1 MQTKTRE
8 TTRPNPL
15 ATPILRLGLG
25 LGIGL
30 GAAIAVTL
38 ASTAMAESNAT
49 AEKAA
54 PAKHIAKR
62 DTKPVI
68 SAPTR
73 ADIAVGADTAA
84 TAVASNLPPDP
95 CAAGPE
101 EYDCNG
107 NGINDLCDIADGWAD
122 ANEDGIL
129 DSCQF
134 ASGDLN
140 LDGVV
145 DAIDL
150 VMILSGWGTEGR
162 DTNDDGFIDA
172 LDLAAILSNWSV
184 GG

>member
-15 ATPILRLGLG
+15 ATLV
-25 LGIGL
+25 L
-30 GAAIAVTL
+30 GAGAALAVTL
-38 ASTAMAESNAT
+38 ASPALADSKAT
-49 AEKAA
+49 ADKPVYAQ
-54 PAKHIAKR
+54 PIA
-62 DTKPVI
+62 KPVI
-68 SAPTR
+68 SAPKR
-73 ADIAVGADTAA
+73 ADIAAGGDTAA
-84 TAVASNLPPDP
+84 TAVASILPPDP

-129 DSCQF
+129 DNCQF

-140 LDGVV
+140 LDGAV
-145 DAIDL
+145 DAVDL
-150 VMILSGWGTEGR
+150 VIILSGWGTEGR

>member
-1 MQTKTRE
+1 MQTNTRE
-8 TTRPNPL
+8 TTRPSPL
-15 ATPILRLGLG
+15 ATLL
-25 LGIGL
+25 L
-30 GAAIAVTL
+30 GAGAALAVTL
-38 ASTAMAESNAT
+38 ASPALADSKAT
-49 AEKAA
+49 AGKAVYA
-54 PAKHIAKR
+54 NPIA
-62 DTKPVI
+62 KPVI
-68 SAPTR
+68 SAPKPVDV
-73 ADIAVGADTAA
+73 AIGADTAA
-84 TAVASNLPPDP
+84 AAATAIATILPPDP

-101 EYDCNG
+101 EYDCNQ

-140 LDGVV
+140 LDGAV

>member
-15 ATPILRLGLG
+15 ATLL
-25 LGIGL
+25 L
-30 GAAIAVTL
+30 GAGAALAVTL
-38 ASTAMAESNAT
+38 ASPALADSKAT
-49 AEKAA
+49 AGKAVHA
-54 PAKHIAKR
+54 NPIE
-62 DTKPVI
+62 DPVI
-68 SAPTR
+68 SAPKRGDVVVGLDTSP
-73 ADIAVGADTAA
+73 IAST
-84 TAVASNLPPDP
+84 SILPPDP

-140 LDGVV
+140 LDGAV